1 MEDSLGRTNE
11 AVGRSNISTC
21 VESVNIFEDG
31 ASWPKGLESAY
42 EEVARKIRVDK
53 DDRRR
58 RRRRERCNIGFP
70 PSDERKRAPNDKT
83 TKLLGCYIC
92 IT

>member
-42 EEVARKIRVDK
+42 EEVARKYVLI
-53 DDRRR
+53 
-58 RRRRERCNIGFP
+58 
-70 PSDERKRAPNDKT
+70 KT
-83 TKLLGCYIC
+83 IDVVVVVVKGAT
-92 IT
+92 